1 MNEIKDGLY
10 EINVHIT
17 DVSSLVTEESIIN
30 EVAKQRIQSIYLDVN
45 QKFFIPMLPFDI
57 YFKAGSLNEGEERPA
72 ITLKFR
78 MNDKGEVY
86 INNKSIELT
95 NIKSI

>member
-1 MNEIKDGLY
+1 
-10 EINVHIT
+10 
-17 DVSSLVTEESIIN
+17 
-30 EVAKQRIQSIYLDVN
+30 
-45 QKFFIPMLPFDI
+45 MLPFDI